1 VTTPA
6 GLPPAAGGAQ
16 RFVDLHS
23 HSTASDGAVA
33 PAEVVAAARKAN
45 LVAIALTDHDT
56 LGGVAEAM
64 AAGERLGVRI
74 VAGTELSA
82 YDGEKEVHLLALH
95 LADPGTVDAAL
106 VRFREG
112 RRDRAEAIVAR
123 LNALDV
129 PVTLEAVLEEAG
141 DGAVGRPHVARAMV
155 AAGAVRDFREAFDRF
170 LGAGRPAFVAKE
182 FLSIVDAA
190 RLAHDAGGL
199 LVFAH
204 PGADGTRER
213 VARMVAD
220 GLDGLEV
227 VHPSQSPDEQARL
240 RALADEFDLVYSGGS
255 DWHGAPEG
263 PRTIG
268 GMRVPYAWLERQ
280 DERVAAR
287 RAAG

>member
-1 VTTPA
+1 MTVPA
-6 GLPPAAGGAQ
+6 GA
-16 RFVDLHS
+16 RFVDLHA
-23 HSTASDGAVA
+23 HSTASDGAAA
-33 PAEVVAAARKAN
+33 PADVVAAARKAG
-45 LVAIALTDHDT
+45 LAAIALTDHDT
-56 LGGVAEAM
+56 LGGVGEAM
-64 AAGERLGVRI
+64 AEGDRLGVRVI
-74 VAGTELSA
+74 AGTELSA
-82 YDGEKEVHLLALH
+82 YDGDREVHLLALH
-95 LADPGTVDAAL
+95 LREPERVDAAL

-129 PVTLEAVLEEAG
+129 PVTLDAVLEAAG

-155 AAGAVRDFREAFDRF
+155 AAGAVRDFREAFDRY
-170 LGAGRPAFVAKE
+170 LGAGRPAFVPKE
-182 FLSIVDAA
+182 FLSVGDAA
-190 RLAHDAGGL
+190 RLTHEAGGL

-213 VARMVAD
+213 VARMVAE

-227 VHPSQSPDEQARL
+227 VHPSQSPEEQNRL

-263 PRTIG
+263 PRMLG
-268 GMRVPYAWLERQ
+268 GMRVPHAWLDRQ

-287 RAAG
+287 RGEG

>member
-1 VTTPA
+1 MTVEVTGAPA
-6 GLPPAAGGAQ
+6 GG

-23 HSTASDGAVA
+23 HSTASDGAAA
-33 PAEVVAAARKAN
+33 PADVVAAARRAG
-45 LVAIALTDHDT
+45 LAAIALTDHDT

-64 AAGERLGVRI
+64 AAGERLGVRV

-82 YDGEKEVHLLALH
+82 YDGDKEVHLLALH
-95 LADPGTVDAAL
+95 LADPEAVDAELA
-106 VRFREG
+106 RFRDG

-129 PVTLEAVLEEAG
+129 PVTLDAVLAAAG
-141 DGAVGRPHVARAMV
+141 EGAVGRPHVARAMV
-155 AAGAVRDFREAFDRF
+155 AAGAVRDYREAFDRY
-170 LGAGRPAFVAKE
+170 LAAGRPAFVPKE
-182 FLSIVDAA
+182 YLSVRDAA
-190 RLAHDAGGL
+190 RLTHDAGGL

-213 VARMVAD
+213 VRRMVAD

-227 VHPSQSPDEQARL
+227 VHPSQPPDEQARL
-240 RALADEFDLVYSGGS
+240 RALADDFDLVYSGGS

-263 PRTIG
+263 PRMLG
-268 GMRVPYAWLERQ
+268 GMRVPHAWLERQ

-287 RAAG
+287 RAAAG